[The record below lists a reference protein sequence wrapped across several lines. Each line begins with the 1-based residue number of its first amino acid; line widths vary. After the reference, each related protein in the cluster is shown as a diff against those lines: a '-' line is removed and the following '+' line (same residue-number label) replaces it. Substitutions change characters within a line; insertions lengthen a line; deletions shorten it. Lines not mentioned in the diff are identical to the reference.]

1 MKQMRFLVLLLLTL
15 TGSWTANCQ
24 ITGIDRE
31 QKIEIVSTLETYD
44 AIIIELNLT
53 EQLLSQAREMIV
65 LLEKQ
70 LDGKDKMILNLQG
83 QIDTFNEQVTIQDI
97 EIRKEKRKKS
107 LIILGGAILV
117 LSSIIIK

>member
-1 MKQMRFLVLLLLTL
+1 
-15 TGSWTANCQ
+15 
-24 ITGIDRE
+24 
-31 QKIEIVSTLETYD
+31 
-44 AIIIELNLT
+44 
-53 EQLLSQAREMIV
+53 MIV